1 MTVRVMVVVLGDGNG
16 GGDVGGSGTG
26 SATTR
31 VLARRSCGTQ
41 KLAMCSG
48 LKLFAPGSWFVLMTF
63 SVGCCGLD
71 HSVNGKTDMPMS
83 TTFTQCSCGSMS
95 RKHRWPSASV
105 STVLA
110 CAKNTGPYEVSA
122 VCCVET
128 SAFAGFL

>member
-63 SVGCCGLD
+63 SVYCCWLD

-83 TTFTQCSCGSMS
+83 TTFTQCFVWLHVT
-95 RKHRWPSASV
+95 KASV
-105 STVLA
+105 ARRLRLHRLGM
-110 CAKNTGPYEVSA
+110 C
-122 VCCVET
+122 
-128 SAFAGFL
+128 